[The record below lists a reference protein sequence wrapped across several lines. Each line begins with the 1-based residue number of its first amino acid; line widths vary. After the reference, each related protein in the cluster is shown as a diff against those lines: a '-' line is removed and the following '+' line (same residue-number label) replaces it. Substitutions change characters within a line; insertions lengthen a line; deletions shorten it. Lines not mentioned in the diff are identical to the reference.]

1 MIRPVRTLHP
11 FLMSQRSEPMGQ
23 LLLALAYQK
32 HGEPDKARRLC
43 EKARAILEQEPPA
56 QTASLIGAGAA
67 GAWPQLATAA
77 GVQPVV
83 QRRWDWTTELEVRL
97 LRREVEAALAA
108 QPR

>member
-1 MIRPVRTLHP
+1 MTNDVG
-11 FLMSQRSEPMGQ
+11 QRWQREALSFSEVQGQ
-23 LLLALAYQK
+23 T
-32 HGEPDKARRLC
+32 DKARLFQ
-43 EKARAILEQEPPA
+43 KARALVEQEPPA

-67 GAWPQLATAA
+67 GAWPLLATAA